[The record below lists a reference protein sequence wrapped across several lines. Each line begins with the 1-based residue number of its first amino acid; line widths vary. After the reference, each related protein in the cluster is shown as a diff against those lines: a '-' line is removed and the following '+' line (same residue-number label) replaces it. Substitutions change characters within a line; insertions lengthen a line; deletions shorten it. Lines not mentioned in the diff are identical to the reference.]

1 MKPGVSCRVKVIVVI
16 AVILSVGL
24 TSVAR
29 AENRRWIVIFLGGTN
44 LGVQE
49 LLFKLGGIKVV
60 HTLSFINALAIELPL
75 GETLNDLLVF
85 LLGKPVEG
93 VFADPISVLVSVI

>member
-1 MKPGVSCRVKVIVVI
+1 MKPGVSRRLKVFVVI

-29 AENRRWIVIFLGGTN
+29 AEDRRWIVIFLEGTD
-44 LGVQE
+44 LRSSKSCF
-49 LLFKLGGIKVV
+49 LRLGGIKVV

-75 GETLNDLLVF
+75 GDTLD
-85 LLGKPVEG
+85 
-93 VFADPISVLVSVI
+93 DPAGIPAGEARGGSFR